1 MAENPII
8 IKRVRKRGHGHHGG
22 AWKVAYADFVT
33 AMMAFFLLLWLLN
46 AVTEEQLE
54 GIADYFAPT
63 MVSKSSSGADGALGG
78 QVIDEGAMTSRTS
91 PPSISSRLPPSS
103 ISRDGEDLTEP
114 QEAMTEEEFEQAMA
128 EREQQQFEKAAE
140 ALKQAMNS
148 IPELAKL
155 KDSLLVDQT
164 PEGLRIQLIDQEGLS
179 MFPLGSAN
187 MFGHTR
193 ALLELVSRIVVQ
205 MPQRISISGHT
216 DSTKFASDSNYGN
229 WELSADRALASRRV
243 LRMAGVPDE
252 RVDRVV
258 GKAATDPLITDEPAD
273 ARNRRISIILLRE
286 NDIGIDKSE
295 SMQQPK
301 AES

>member
-8 IKRVRKRGHGHHGG
+8 IKRVKKGGHGHHGG

-63 MVSKSSSGADGALGG
+63 MVSQSSSGADGALGG
-78 QVIDEGAMTSRTS
+78 KVIDEGATTSRNS
-91 PPSISSRLPPSS
+91 PPSISSRLPPAS

-114 QEAMTEEEFEQAMA
+114 QEAMTEEEFKQAMA

-155 KDSLLVDQT
+155 KDSLLVDNT
-164 PEGLRIQLIDQEGLS
+164 AEGLRIQLVDQEGLS
-179 MFPLGSAN
+179 MFPLGSAE
-187 MFGHTR
+187 MYGHTR

-216 DSTKFASDSNYGN
+216 DSTKFASDSDYGN
-229 WELSADRALASRRV
+229 WELSAERALASRRV
-243 LRMAGVPDE
+243 LKMVGVPDE

-258 GKAATDPLITDEPAD
+258 GKAATDPLIADNPED

-286 NDIGIDKSE
+286 NDIAVDNSEGIP
-295 SMQQPK
+295 QPK
-301 AES
+301 AKS